1 MSALLENKIL
11 TIVFICNE
19 YPPAPGGGIGVIVKS
34 MAEGLAAREVN
45 VIVLGYDPTVP
56 EDMTTI
62 EGGVTVLRLFDRYEK
77 KKPFRIGRYYI
88 SLKQFWKRV
97 YLSKKLE
104 SVIKEYHIDLVES
117 YDWSGPLWKKPS
129 VPLVVRMHGA
139 NAAYAYYE
147 GISGSKLVQYF
158 ENRNLRIADS
168 LCAVSDHIGKI
179 TCEAFKLKRPFTVI
193 YNSTNTNHFC
203 FQQVAERDFSKI
215 LYVGRIVKRKGLI
228 ELFKTINILFDLNT
242 DVHLDLAGSLNNTF
256 HEELLLLL
264 DEAKRTR
271 VNFLGFVLNAELPL
285 LYSGAGLFV
294 MPSRAEAFGI
304 TAIEAMSTSTAVAVT
319 NKASGPEI
327 VEHGIDGYV
336 VDFTNPSEAAK
347 IIDAILKDK
356 AALLTVGM
364 KARQKVID
372 NFSIDELLSKNMEYY
387 KKVIAREV

>member
-1 MSALLENKIL
+1 MVLLKNRIQSL
-11 TIVFICNE
+11 VFICNE

-34 MAEGLAAREVN
+34 MAEGLVAKGVK
-45 VIVLGYDPTVP
+45 VMVLGYDPRVP
-56 EDMTTI
+56 EDITSV
-62 EGGVTVLRLFDRYEK
+62 EGGVTIIRLFDRYEK

-88 SLKQFWKRV
+88 SLKQFWKRI

-104 SVIKEYHIDLVES
+104 SVIKEYRIDLVES

-147 GISGSKLVQYF
+147 GVRGSKLVRYF
-158 ENRNLRIADS
+158 ESRNLRIADS
-168 LCAVSDHIGKI
+168 LCAVSQHIGKI
-179 TCEAFKLKRPFTVI
+179 TCTAFNLKQPFTVI
-193 YNSTNTNHFC
+193 YNSTNTHHFSV
-203 FQQVAERDFSKI
+203 QENVQRDFRKI

-228 ELFKTINILFDLNT
+228 ELFKTINILFDFNT
-242 DVHLDLAGSLNNTF
+242 GVHLDLAGSLNDTF
-256 HEELLLLL
+256 HEELLMLV
-264 DEAKRTR
+264 DDPKRTR
-271 VNFLGFVLNAELPL
+271 INFLGFIPNADLPL
-285 LYSGAGLFV
+285 LYARAGLFV

-336 VDFTNPSEAAK
+336 VDFTNHSEAAK
-347 IIDAILKDK
+347 AIDAILNDK
-356 AALLTVGM
+356 EALLKAGM

-372 NFSIDELLSKNMEYY
+372 NFSIDELLSVNIDYY
-387 KKVIAREV
+387 TNVLARAV